1 MALIASTKICGATV
15 TATDGTAIGTVT
27 DFMIDHEAGGIAY
40 AVLAH
45 GGMLGVGEKLFAVPW
60 AAFAV
65 DPLAG
70 SLHLDVTTQALDN
83 AAGIDKDAWPTHPP
97 EDWLA

>member
-27 DFMIDHEAGGIAY
+27 DFMVDHEAGGIAY
-40 AVLAH
+40 AVVAH
-45 GGMLGVGEKLFAVPW
+45 GGVLGVGEKLFAVPW
-60 AAFAV
+60 HAFDV
-65 DPLAG
+65 QPLDGA
-70 SLHLDVTTQALDN
+70 LRLDVSPDAL
-83 AAGIDKDAWPTHPP
+83 AAARGIDKDAWPAHSP